1 MERVHVLDPVI
12 QNKIAAGEVVER
24 PSSIVK
30 ELVEN
35 SIDANATSIEVFI
48 EESGL
53 KMIRVVDNGEG
64 IDDRDSRLIFERHAT
79 SKIAEDYD
87 LFEIRSMGFR
97 GEALASIGAVSKAT
111 VESYRKDRQPFKL
124 EYSGGREVNY
134 TDGKSRVGTVVTI
147 EDLFFNTPA
156 RYKYI
161 KSLQTEAGRI
171 IDIMQ
176 RFSFNH
182 PHIQFKLAFDGK
194 VRFHTKGN
202 GNLQE
207 VISDVYGLNV
217 ARHSVKVEA
226 KTPDYKLSGFIVR
239 PEITRSN
246 KNYINLA
253 INSRIIKDFRLV
265 QSVVE
270 AYHTLLPKDKYPV
283 VILNID
289 MDPKLVDVNV
299 HPAKTEVRLSKLKEL
314 QQLIEQTIR
323 EELRS
328 ERLIPEIEA
337 REKTEKPVMTQ
348 NVFDFSSRP
357 VFDNTFNEYKRE
369 NIFSNKEGKTQ
380 NNFDFN
386 TEKRDEVSYV
396 NTPIEEHMSHSRE
409 SYDDYNDSKLPYLEI
424 VGQIHGT
431 YIVMQNDEG
440 MYLMD
445 QHAAQERIKYEYF
458 YENIQNSDE
467 RVPLLLPYHFE
478 FSYDDV
484 IRIDEKLKDLKA
496 LGFNIEKTGIKQYT
510 VTEYPSWI
518 LKDDPEGDIESVIDF
533 ISNTDEFSVNKYREE
548 MSIMMSCKQ
557 SIKANH
563 YLDLTQMRAL
573 LKDLS
578 QCKSPYTCPHGRPVI
593 IKWTT
598 YEIEK
603 MFNRIMK

>member
-35 SIDANATSIEVFI
+35 SIDANSTSIEVFI

-53 KMIRVVDNGEG
+53 KKIRVVDNGEG

-111 VESYRKDRQPFKL
+111 VESYRKERQPFKL
-124 EYSGGREVNY
+124 EYNGGREVGY
-134 TDGKSRVGTVVTI
+134 HEGKSRVGTVVTI

-161 KSLQTEAGRI
+161 KSLRTEAGRI
-171 IDIMQ
+171 IDMMQ

-182 PHIQFKLAFDGK
+182 PDIQFKLVFDGK
-194 VRFHTKGN
+194 VRFQTKGN
-202 GNLQE
+202 GNLKE
-207 VISDVYGLNV
+207 VIADVYGLNV
-217 ARHSVKVEA
+217 ARHSVKVEGT
-226 KTPDYKLSGFIVR
+226 TPDYKLSGFVVR

-246 KNYINLA
+246 KNYINLS

-265 QSVVE
+265 ASVVE
-270 AYHTLLPKDKYPV
+270 SYHTLLPKDKFPV

-314 QQLIEQTIR
+314 QQLIESTIKDA
-323 EELRS
+323 LQS
-328 ERLIPEIEA
+328 ERLIPEMET
-337 REKTEKPVMTQ
+337 REKKEKPVITQ
-348 NVFDFSSRP
+348 NVFDFAPRQVIDDYDYTSNS
-357 VFDNTFNEYKRE
+357 DSYTKE
-369 NIFSNKEGKTQ
+369 FSLDESNDNKET
-380 NNFDFN
+380 
-386 TEKRDEVSYV
+386 Y
-396 NTPIEEHMSHSRE
+396 IEQTINDNVSHSNE
-409 SYDDYNDSKLPYLEI
+409 SYDDYQDSKLPYLEI
-424 VGQIHGT
+424 VGQVHGT
-431 YIVMQNDEG
+431 YILMQNDSG

-484 IRIDEKLKDLKA
+484 IRIDEKLNDLKA
-496 LGFNIEKTGIKQYT
+496 LGFNIEKTGVKQYT

-533 ISNTDEFSVNKYREE
+533 ISNTENFSVNKYRED

-563 YLDLTQMRAL
+563 YLDENQMRTL
-573 LKDLS
+573 LDDLS
-578 QCKSPYTCPHGRPVI
+578 KCKSPYTCPHGRPVI
-593 IKWTT
+593 IKWST

>member
-35 SIDANATSIEVFI
+35 SIDANSTSIEVFI

-53 KMIRVVDNGEG
+53 KKIRVVDNGEG

-111 VESYRKDRQPFKL
+111 VESYRKERQSFKL
-124 EYSGGREVNY
+124 EYNGGREVGY
-134 TDGKSRVGTVVTI
+134 HEGKSRVGTVVTI

-161 KSLQTEAGRI
+161 KSLRTEAGRI
-171 IDIMQ
+171 IDMMQ

-182 PHIQFKLAFDGK
+182 PDIQFKLVFDGK
-194 VRFHTKGN
+194 VRFQTKGN
-202 GNLQE
+202 GNLKE
-207 VISDVYGLNV
+207 VIADVYGLNV
-217 ARHSVKVEA
+217 ARHSVKVEGT
-226 KTPDYKLSGFIVR
+226 TPDYKLSGFVVR

-246 KNYINLA
+246 KNYINLS

-265 QSVVE
+265 ASVVE
-270 AYHTLLPKDKYPV
+270 SYHTLLPKDKFPV

-314 QQLIEQTIR
+314 QQLIESTIKDA
-323 EELRS
+323 LQS
-328 ERLIPEIEA
+328 ERLIPEMET
-337 REKTEKPVMTQ
+337 REKKEKPVMTQ
-348 NVFDFSSRP
+348 NVFDFAPRQVIDDYDYTSNS
-357 VFDNTFNEYKRE
+357 DSYTKE
-369 NIFSNKEGKTQ
+369 FSLDESNDNKET
-380 NNFDFN
+380 
-386 TEKRDEVSYV
+386 Y
-396 NTPIEEHMSHSRE
+396 IEQTINDNVSHSNE
-409 SYDDYNDSKLPYLEI
+409 SYDDYQDSKLPYLEI
-424 VGQIHGT
+424 VGQVHGT
-431 YIVMQNDEG
+431 YILMQNDSG

-484 IRIDEKLKDLKA
+484 IRIDEKLNDLKA
-496 LGFNIEKTGIKQYT
+496 LGFNIEKTGMKQYT

-533 ISNTDEFSVNKYREE
+533 ISNTENFSVNKYRED

-563 YLDLTQMRAL
+563 YLDENQMRTL
-573 LKDLS
+573 LDDLS
-578 QCKSPYTCPHGRPVI
+578 KCKSPYTCPHGRPVI
-593 IKWTT
+593 IKWST